1 MRYTWLIGGTVA
13 AVVAPAAQ
21 VAYAVEY
28 MSAQTA
34 QRAAFPDATLFEPF
48 VVSAEARAD
57 VARDAGRFVG
67 VPQVWRV
74 RNGERVAG
82 WFIVDEV
89 IGKVERITYSVA
101 LDASGAITRVDV
113 LAYRESHGDAIRLPA
128 WRAQFNGKRATD
140 PVRLDADI
148 HNISGSTL
156 SCRHVTEGVH
166 RLLLLYDRVL
176 AHA

>member
-1 MRYTWLIGGTVA
+1 MRHTWIVA
-13 AVVAPAAQ
+13 SALATAVAPTAQ
-21 VAYAVEY
+21 VAFAVEY
-28 MSAQTA
+28 MDVAGA
-34 QRAAFPDATLFEPF
+34 QRSAYPEATAFEPYT
-48 VVSAEARAD
+48 VSAEARAD
-57 VARDAGRFVG
+57 IARDAGRFVG

-74 RNGERVAG
+74 RSGERLLG

-101 LDASGAITRVDV
+101 LDPSGAITRLDV
-113 LAYRESHGDAIRLPA
+113 LAYRESHGDAIKLPA
-128 WRAQFNGKRATD
+128 WRMQFKGKRSSD

-148 HNISGSTL
+148 RNISGSTL